1 LGAAVAVVDLSRLLV
16 AVEVAGLGS
25 LMGRRGVLQEG
36 GAALIGRE
44 LFELH
49 ALVMAIDLYGKTKA
63 ATELG

>member
-1 LGAAVAVVDLSRLLV
+1 
-16 AVEVAGLGS
+16 VAGLGS

-44 LFELH
+44 LSELH